1 MAGAGSRA
9 GEGGQYFLVCLIG
22 AILIGATR
30 GSPLPE
36 REDVE
41 GSMDTDRVN
50 SLAATTST
58 EGSTSTTTTTEYPY
72 AAIAKLYA
80 KPRDKVGTLAYS
92 SGVHKFRIG
101 PGEDEQK
108 RLLEE
113 YHYHFERVE
122 KNLPPT
128 TERYNF
134 APPNKY

>member
-1 MAGAGSRA
+1 MAGAGSR
-9 GEGGQYFLVCLIG
+9 GGQYFLVCLIG
-22 AILIGATR
+22 ALLIGVTR

-36 REDVE
+36 RQDVE
-41 GSMDTDRVN
+41 GSMDTDRVS
-50 SLAATTST
+50 SLAATTPT
-58 EGSTSTTTTTEYPY
+58 EGSTSTTTTTTEYPY

-80 KPRDKVGTLAYS
+80 KPPDKVGTIAYS
-92 SGVHKFRIG
+92 SGVYKFRIG
-101 PGEDEQK
+101 PEEDEQK

-128 TERYNF
+128 TKRYNF